1 MPDTAMESSKL
12 LGACAFAAGLAITL
26 FLAAYLTPREW
37 WRRPNLR
44 ALLIMIGGAWGF
56 GSLLLWLVP
65 LAAQDSHLRGVSA
78 FAAPA
83 TPAAAT
89 TDAAAATRISAANP
103 TNAARVAHMIT
114 GQPFRTHRSLNLRSA
129 PGVQGARLLTVPA
142 GATVTPTG
150 ARSGDWWQITAHI
163 DGQDSTGWASS
174 LWLRRSGE

>member
-1 MPDTAMESSKL
+1 METSKL

-44 ALLIMIGGAWGF
+44 ALVITVGGAWGF

-65 LAAQDSHLRGVSA
+65 LAAQSSHLRWPSA
-78 FAAPA
+78 Q
-83 TPAAAT
+83 
-89 TDAAAATRISAANP
+89 DAAASTIVAPTRLAA
-103 TNAARVAHMIT
+103 ADAVAPESDAERLAQLIT

-129 PGVQGARLLTVPA
+129 PGVEGVRLLTVPV

-150 ARSGDWWQITAHI
+150 ARSGDWWQITARI

-174 LWLRRSGE
+174 LWLRRSSE

>member
-1 MPDTAMESSKL
+1 METSKL
-12 LGACAFAAGLAITL
+12 LGACAFATGLAITL

-44 ALLIMIGGAWGF
+44 ALVITVGGAWGF

-65 LAAQDSHLRGVSA
+65 AAASDTAVARA
-78 FAAPA
+78 AAPTVA
-83 TPAAAT
+83 VSHA
-89 TDAAAATRISAANP
+89 DADSIAKLIA
-103 TNAARVAHMIT
+103 
-114 GQPFRTHRSLNLRSA
+114 GQSFRTHRSLNLRSA
-129 PGVQGARLLTVPA
+129 PGVQGARLLTVPV

-150 ARSGDWWQITAHI
+150 ARSGDWWQITARI